1 MKAKAEM
8 LDQRLKRKEV
18 RLKNVEEAKLGE
30 GHRVE
35 EDYVHAIKA
44 KIHMLN
50 QFD

>member
-1 MKAKAEM
+1 LKAKAQM
-8 LDQRLKRKEV
+8 LDERLRRKETKI
-18 RLKNVEEAKLGE
+18 KNVESNKFEE
-30 GHRVE
+30 GQAAE

>member
-1 MKAKAEM
+1 M
-8 LDQRLKRKEV
+8 
-18 RLKNVEEAKLGE
+18 NE
-30 GHRVE
+30 GGKVE